1 MVTHAHSVRISER
14 THRALSQLKR
24 STGQS
29 MPAIIEQA
37 VDRWQ
42 REHLLREANA
52 AWAAILADELGYDR
66 ARLREWGIAHAVL
79 SACWSAEDHGAG
91 WEDAITA
98 AEVLIEA

>member
-1 MVTHAHSVRISER
+1 MPAHAHTVRISER

-52 AWAAILADELGYDR
+52 AWAAIIADP
-66 ARLREWGIAHAVL
+66 
-79 SACWSAEDHGAG
+79 AENAEVEAERGVWEATVADGLDPEDWRDDAGAG
-91 WEDAITA
+91 TR
-98 AEVLIEA
+98 

>member
-1 MVTHAHSVRISER
+1 MTMHVHTVRISER

-37 VDRWQ
+37 VERWQ

-52 AWAAILADELGYDR
+52 AWAAIVADP
-66 ARLREWGIAHAVL
+66 AA
-79 SACWSAEDHGAG
+79 SAE
-91 WEDAITA
+91 
-98 AEVLIEA
+98 IEAERALWEATVADGLEPEDWRDDADTGSR